1 MKKPTLL
8 QIIVHVGGWAPL
20 ALIVYD
26 YFTRHLT
33 ANPIQAIE
41 QRTGIQA
48 LTFLLLSLACTPLSS
63 ILGWKELIQRRK
75 ALGNYGFMYA
85 AIHLLT
91 FLGLDYGFNLGAILR
106 DVGTKWYIIIG
117 LLAFLMLLPLALTS
131 FKYWMKRLGKNWRR
145 LHNLVYI
152 ISPLVV
158 LHFLLSVKGDITRLQ
173 GNISQPILY
182 GSIALL
188 LLFLRISTVK
198 KILIRLRLHLQN
210 GLSNLKPQPAA
221 PRIDEKRGKKEV
233 YERAD

>member
-8 QIIVHVGGWAPL
+8 QITVHLGGWIPL

-26 YFTRHLT
+26 YFSRHLT

-63 ILGWKELIQRRK
+63 ISGWRELIQRRK

-91 FLGLDYGFNLGAILR
+91 FLGLDYGFNFMSILR

-117 LLAFLMLLPLALTS
+117 LLAFLALLPLALTS
-131 FKYWMKRLGKNWRR
+131 FKYWMKRLGKNWKR
-145 LHNLVYI
+145 LHKLVYI

-158 LHFLLSVKGDITRLQ
+158 LHFLLSVKGDIFRLQ
-173 GNISQPILY
+173 GNIGQPLLY
-182 GSIALL
+182 GAIALL
-188 LLFLRISTVK
+188 LLILRISIIK
-198 KILIRLRLHLQN
+198 KTLIGLRTRLQTALR
-210 GLSNLKPQPAA
+210 NLKSQPAHSD
-221 PRIDEKRGKKEV
+221 IDEKRGKKEV